1 LRQSIYPKSIS
12 LWRKFTN
19 SLNGTNKKSMT
30 LLTTYFT
37 KKQKQTYNIKDAF
50 LSLSKGRCLNDCPV
64 YDLWIFKDGQVVY
77 NGIENVQKEGIHKML
92 ISHEAINY
100 LNQLLMEMKPENL
113 GNIRERKKPLTLLK
127 FKGKRI
133 VYQSTKISGSLL
145 ELDHLLESIIK
156 SL

>member
-1 LRQSIYPKSIS
+1 
-12 LWRKFTN
+12 
-19 SLNGTNKKSMT
+19 MT

-37 KKQKQTYNIKDAF
+37 KKQKQSYNIKDAF
-50 LSLSKGRCLNDCPV
+50 ISLSKGRCLNSCPV

-77 NGIENVQKEGIHKML
+77 NGIENVEKQGIHKML
-92 ISHEAINY
+92 ISHEAIKH
-100 LNQLLMEMKPENL
+100 LHHLLLELAPEDI

-133 VYQSTKISGSLL
+133 VYQSTRVSGNLL
-145 ELDHLLESIIK
+145 ELDRLFESIIK

>member
-1 LRQSIYPKSIS
+1 
-12 LWRKFTN
+12 
-19 SLNGTNKKSMT
+19 MT
-30 LLTTYFT
+30 LLTSYFT
-37 KKQKQTYNIKDAF
+37 KKQKQSYNIKDAF

-77 NGIENVQKEGIHKML
+77 NGIENVEKQGIHKML
-92 ISHEAINY
+92 ISHEAIKH
-100 LNQLLMEMKPENL
+100 LNQLLIELGPEDI

-133 VYQSTKISGSLL
+133 VYQSTKASGNLL
-145 ELDHLLESIIK
+145 ELDRLFESIIK

>member
-1 LRQSIYPKSIS
+1 
-12 LWRKFTN
+12 
-19 SLNGTNKKSMT
+19 MT

-37 KKQKQTYNIKDAF
+37 KKQKLSYNVKDAF

-77 NGIENVQKEGIHKML
+77 NGIENVQKVGIHKML
-92 ISHEAINY
+92 ISHEAIKY
-100 LNQLLMEMKPENL
+100 LNQLLLEMKSEDL

-133 VYQSTKISGSLL
+133 VYQSSKVNGSLL
-145 ELDHLLESIIK
+145 ELDQLLDSIIK

>member
-1 LRQSIYPKSIS
+1 
-12 LWRKFTN
+12 
-19 SLNGTNKKSMT
+19 MT

-37 KKQKQTYNIKDAF
+37 RKQKQSYNIKDAF

-64 YDLWIFKDGQVVY
+64 YDLWIFKDGQVIY
-77 NGIENVQKEGIHKML
+77 NGIENVEKQGIHKML
-92 ISHEAINY
+92 ISHEAIKH
-100 LNQLLMEMKPENL
+100 LHQLLLELGPDDI

-133 VYQSTKISGSLL
+133 VYQSNRASGNLL
-145 ELDHLLESIIK
+145 ELDRLFDSIIN